1 MLSKLHFECPE
12 EQLQGKIPSEETH
25 KFCCQFRI
33 LSWPFSADCRK
44 FFGMVVKTASYVSRG
59 RFYWEVS
66 LTFYLLKTN
75 VFWQKVFARF
85 SKLRSQC
92 PEEQFEGNSVYTEK
106 NLSNL
111 HHLRTLGRKNFGIW
125 HKLPGRFVEIAYYA
139 SSGKLKEK
147 PVLEKTAFLF
157 SFSNSERFF
166 WRKNVGRVHHNYLLN
181 VRRKISRKWMFLKK
195 FMFLLSF
202 SDIGWKTF
210 GFLSKT
216 TRKLSQNAS
225 YLCRGKF
232 QEEIFLTSSLFHLV
246 PNVGKK
252 FRPLVGKTSS
262 VLSKLQST
270 CL

>member
-166 WRKNVGRVHHNYLLN
+166 WRKIVGRVYHNYFLN
-181 VRRKISRKWMFLKK
+181 VRRNISRKWMFLKNSC
-195 FMFLLSF
+195 FFYH
-202 SDIGWKTF
+202 F
-210 GFLSKT
+210 GTLVE
-216 TRKLSQNAS
+216 KLSAFC
-225 YLCRGKF
+225 LKLPERIVKMLPVCP
-232 QEEIFLTSSLFHLV
+232 EENFR
-246 PNVGKK
+246 KK
-252 FRPLVGKTSS
+252 FLQLLVCFFWFRLLAKKSN
-262 VLSKLQST
+262 L
-270 CL
+270 